1 MNMKMSIYVMFAF
14 GLRGRSTAQK
24 IMKNRESKTVLTV
37 FVLISSSIVILAV
50 ALGFKQSG
58 NETQPE
64 LRRDTTYSVKPF
76 VIPDLVTFAGERM
89 PLENFDTRESLEREI
104 LVNGYRHS
112 STILIIKKANRFNP
126 VIEKILAKNGIPEDF
141 KYLVAAESEY
151 ANVIS
156 PAGATG
162 YWQIMATT
170 GKEQG
175 MEINSIVD
183 ERYDIEKSTQFACD
197 YFRKAYEKFGNWTLA
212 AASYNGG
219 RAGIDLQIEIQKQHN
234 YYDLLL
240 TEETARYIFRVV
252 AYKLIIQDPAAYGFN
267 LKEKDLYPEMKHYE
281 VQVDTSISDISA
293 FAGKFNTN
301 YKLLKYLNPWL
312 RKPYLTPKSNKA
324 YTIKIP
330 AEGMRNPERTVILTD
345 KAEVQ

>member
-1 MNMKMSIYVMFAF
+1 
-14 GLRGRSTAQK
+14 
-24 IMKNRESKTVLTV
+24 MKNRENKAVLTV

-50 ALGFKQSG
+50 ALGFRQSG
-58 NETQPE
+58 NEPQVVNS
-64 LRRDTTYSVKPF
+64 RDTIYTVRPF

-89 PLENFDTRESLEREI
+89 PLENFDTKESLEREI
-104 LVNGYRHS
+104 LTNGYRHS
-112 STILIIKKANRFNP
+112 STILIIKKANRYNP
-126 VIEKILAKNGIPEDF
+126 IIERILAKNGIPDDF
-141 KYLVAAESEY
+141 KYMVAAESEY

-162 YWQIMATT
+162 FWQIMAAT

-175 MEINSIVD
+175 MEINTIVD
-183 ERYDIEKSTQFACD
+183 ERYDVEKSTQFACD

-212 AASYNGG
+212 AASYDGG

-240 TEETARYIFRVV
+240 NDETARYIFRVV
-252 AYKLIIQDPAAYGFN
+252 AYKLIIENPAAYGFN
-267 LKEKDLYPEMKHYE
+267 IKEKDLYPEMKYYE
-281 VQVDTSISDISA
+281 VRVDTSISDISA

-312 RKPYLTPKSNKA
+312 RKPYLTPKSNKE

-330 AEGMRNPERTVILTD
+330 ADGMRNPERTVILTD